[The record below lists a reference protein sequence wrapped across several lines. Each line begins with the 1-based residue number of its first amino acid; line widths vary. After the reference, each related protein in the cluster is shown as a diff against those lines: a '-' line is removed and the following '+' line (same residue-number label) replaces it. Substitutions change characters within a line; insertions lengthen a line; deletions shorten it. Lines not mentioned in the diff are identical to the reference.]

1 MSTQLEIASRLID
14 CRRYLEALDILESPP
29 FHPSSDWLVQHR
41 RCLARMLRFAEA
53 AEVGRRVLAGD
64 DVPAVEWFRQSQI
77 LVRAGLLQ
85 EAVQAAG
92 QALVRS
98 PQAAFLPPLIEAL
111 LRDPRL
117 MQMAGPLLEALAE
130 QRVETPAGTEL
141 HDGGMQGDASV
152 HVPMRLPY
160 YAPLCA
166 DHPFVMG
173 WVHQTS
179 SPRFLIGQGPADFR
193 GLSDALNFARKH
205 FIKLLHLH
213 PTVTV
218 EYAAAYVSSR
228 FESLLYHSPGSLIDF
243 MSMAVM
249 SLGQRPYV
257 LAFDYIPSLFHPFF
271 AYEDMAVDRKSP
283 FYWIVREFLE
293 NSACLAIIT
302 TYASSGDMLERYFS
316 SQHIRKKCVFINPCF
331 SIDESM
337 NEREREDVA
346 ERETNTLLFTSSR
359 HATGENFYA
368 RGGVDVLNTFEY
380 LASSFPDLRLILRSP
395 LPATLSSRLRQLVE
409 THPRIEHYPDP
420 LPWPAFRRLFQ
431 RASIFALPGV
441 TAYRNG
447 LVQAMGWGVVPLVSD
462 GAHMADLV
470 EDGVTGTI
478 VPGRAA
484 LSRFDE
490 ASGCMIQRWA
500 CLLQETDAP
509 ADPVFAA
516 RYRDALRGL
525 LEDPNRLAQL
535 RQANMSRPNLN
546 RMTTD
551 DLIRFQSTI
560 SAALDQARCR
570 KISG

>member
-1 MSTQLEIASRLID
+1 MSKELELASRLID
-14 CRRYLEALDILESPP
+14 RRRYSEALAILASSPSR
-29 FHPSSDWLVQHR
+29 PSSDWLVQHR

-85 EAVQAAG
+85 DAVQAAG
-92 QALVRS
+92 QALARS

-130 QRVETPAGTEL
+130 QRTEAPAGTEL
-141 HDGGMQGDASV
+141 HDGVQGNPSV

-179 SPRFLIGQGPADFR
+179 SPRFLIGQGPADFKEL
-193 GLSDALNFARKH
+193 GDALSFARDY
-205 FIKLLHLH
+205 FMKLLHLH

-228 FESLLYHSPGSLIDF
+228 FESLLYPSQSSLIDF

-257 LAFDYIPSLFHPFF
+257 LAFDYLPSLFHPFF
-271 AYEDMAVDRKSP
+271 AYEDMAVDRNSP
-283 FYWIVREFLE
+283 FYWIVRESLE
-293 NSACLAIIT
+293 SSSCLAIIT
-302 TYASSGDMLERYFS
+302 TYASSGNMLERYFS
-316 SQHIRKKCVFINPCF
+316 SQHIGKKCIFINPCF
-331 SIDESM
+331 SIDETL
-337 NEREREDVA
+337 NAEEEEDVA
-346 ERETNTLLFTSSR
+346 EREPHTLLFTSSR
-359 HATGENFYA
+359 HANGENFYA
-368 RGGVDVLNTFEY
+368 RGGVDVLNSFEK
-380 LASSFPDLRLILRSP
+380 LESSFHNLRLIVRSP
-395 LPATLSSRLRQLVE
+395 LPATLSSHLRQLVE

-462 GAHMADLV
+462 GAHMAELV

-490 ASGCMIQRWA
+490 ASGCMLQRWA
-500 CLLQETDAP
+500 CLLQATDAP

-525 LEDPNRLAQL
+525 LENPSRLAQL

-546 RMTTD
+546 RMTAD

-560 SAALDQARCR
+560 SAALDQAKCR
-570 KISG
+570 KING